1 MAEEMPKAGSV
12 VHIELVSKEPEKTKK
27 FFHDIFGWKYQELPE
42 MGYTMIES
50 LSSPGGGLRA
60 PAGQEMPG
68 TVSYILVANIDDA
81 LRKSER
87 AGAKILLPKQEVPGM
102 GWTGMVLVPG
112 GVVQGL
118 YQANPEAQRQQR

>member
-1 MAEEMPKAGSV
+1 MGNPFVHVELQTQDLGKA
-12 VHIELVSKEPEKTKK
+12 KK
-27 FFHDIFGWKYQELPE
+27 FYQELFSWKLQDIPE

-68 TVSYILVANIDDA
+68 TLSYILVANIDDA

-87 AGAKILLPKQEVPGM
+87 AGAKVLLPKQEVPGM
-102 GWTGMVLVPG
+102 GWTGIVLVPG

-118 YQANPEAQRQQR
+118 YQANPQAQQR